1 MQTLGILMKRSTK
14 KRITLTKGLS
24 DWMQRS
30 IEQLIVDDKINIEPF
45 MSVNNGR
52 SSIEKHD
59 VLSVET
65 VYISVL
71 RSLFS
76 LFSLPGNEAVCVE
89 TVNEWIYSSAF
100 FFFFFFSLLFRFVF
114 SWMYLQLLSQIL
126 SKIKKI
132 NRKKI
137 MKFYQ
142 LSKTIIKK

>member
-1 MQTLGILMKRSTK
+1 
-14 KRITLTKGLS
+14 
-24 DWMQRS
+24 MQRS

-89 TVNEWIYSSAF
+89 TVNE
-100 FFFFFFSLLFRFVF
+100 
-114 SWMYLQLLSQIL
+114 
-126 SKIKKI
+126 
-132 NRKKI
+132 
-137 MKFYQ
+137 
-142 LSKTIIKK
+142 